1 MACRAHYTS
10 QTQSPK
16 WGFSCLGNE
25 TAFLDE
31 VNSFE
36 CQSSQWQPLL
46 QMAKDRHLQI
56 HTHQKCSKMVAFSCS
71 TLDIYIKAASS
82 SFESQIECLH
92 FKRPAYE
99 EHRDCRAS
107 LHSIFSTINERR
119 RPGLWYVYA
128 VIMRDHRKRTLS
140 KVPPCCAP
148 VSRHGCHGGAF
159 SISGCLIS
167 ACGCM

>member
-1 MACRAHYTS
+1 MRLFLFGKWNCISGWS
-10 QTQSPK
+10 QFIWMSEFTM
-16 WGFSCLGNE
+16 
-25 TAFLDE
+25 TAVTADGRRQTFA
-31 VNSFE
+31 NSHASEMF
-36 CQSSQWQPLL
+36 
-46 QMAKDRHLQI
+46 KDGG
-56 HTHQKCSKMVAFSCS
+56 
-71 TLDIYIKAASS
+71 IYIKAASS

-107 LHSIFSTINERR
+107 LHSIFSTINERC
-119 RPGLWYVYA
+119 RPGLWYVSA